1 MPEPQKPPP
10 LVQRLLWFVAL
21 WLGGVGAVAV
31 VASGLRLWIAP
42 G

>member
-10 LVQRLLWFVAL
+10 LAQRLLWFLAL
-21 WLGGVGAVAV
+21 WLGGVGTVAV
-31 VASGLRLWIAP
+31 IAFGLRLWIAP